1 MTDWGS
7 HGAGTDEEVLTPFV
21 IWGSGVRPSP
31 LKKKINQVG
40 NYRLD
45 FVRLCSSLNVLVT

>member
-40 NYRLD
+40 NYRFID
-45 FVRLCSSLNVLVT
+45 